1 MSKYHYSKKSPDYS
15 SRLLLYSK
23 VGSVAVMTIGDIA
36 LSIASVAIA
45 WAETDIVILIA
56 SKQTNNCFIFFK
68 KHPSVQFVKEFI
80 QLR

>member
-1 MSKYHYSKKSPDYS
+1 
-15 SRLLLYSK
+15 
-23 VGSVAVMTIGDIA
+23 MTIGDIA